1 MNAAAEIGLTD
12 DEDIDLL
19 GAALELAALDYP
31 LRDCQGYLDDLDMW
45 TERLMQLGQ
54 HAAEPVAQAQALAQ
68 LLAEEQGL
76 RGDVDHYDAPENAN
90 LMDVL
95 DRKRGLPVS
104 LAMIYTALAWRLGWQ
119 ADMLDVGGHVLTR
132 IGAAEAGILIDPFAQ
147 GRILQSEDV
156 QLLLAAH
163 GLSLASDMD
172 FAPLSQRAAL
182 VRLLSNQASRA
193 AALGEVQRAL
203 ALYERMTALAPGFS
217 ALWWERARLE
227 QMLGLRR
234 QARASLAAMGETTR
248 DPRLL
253 ARLRAALDALA
264 RTIN

>member
-1 MNAAAEIGLTD
+1 MNAAAEIGLCD
-12 DEDIDLL
+12 EEDIDLL
-19 GAALELAALDYP
+19 GAALELAALDHP
-31 LRDCQGYLDDLDMW
+31 TRNPQAYLDCLDVW
-45 TERLMQLGQ
+45 TERLMHLGQ
-54 HAAEPVAQAQALAQ
+54 FAADPVAQAQALAQ
-68 LLAEEQGL
+68 LLAQEQGL
-76 RGDVDHYDAPENAN
+76 SGDVEHYDAPENAN

-104 LAMIYTALAWRLGWQ
+104 LSMIYAAFAWRLGWQ
-119 ADMLDVGGHVLTR
+119 ADMIDIGGHVLMR
-132 IGAAEAGILIDPFAQ
+132 IGAPEEGLLMDPFAD
-147 GRILQSEDV
+147 GRILEGEDI
-156 QLLLAAH
+156 QLLIATH
-163 GLSLASDMD
+163 GHAMATDLD
-172 FAPLSQRAAL
+172 FTPLSQRAAL
-182 VRLLSNQASRA
+182 VRLLTNQATRA
-193 AALGEVQRAL
+193 AAGGQMQRAL
-203 ALYERMTALAPGFS
+203 ALYERMTALAPGYS